1 MGLPRHC
8 LLAFPLYLPVA
19 IWSRRPRVE
28 LMFMG
33 LGFLGMCFL
42 AYCYAAQILWVP

>member
-8 LLAFPLYLPVA
+8 FLAFPLYLPVA
-19 IWSRRPRVE
+19 IWSKRPRVE

-33 LGFLGMCFL
+33 LGFLGMAVL
-42 AYCYAAQILWVP
+42 AYCYAAEIVRIP